1 VRYPEETSG
10 PYPADGSICT
20 NGRTTNALRRDG
32 IVRSDI
38 RRSYG
43 AATGIAQGVSLTLSL
58 WLLSASD
65 VRAPLPG
72 YAVYV
77 WQCTADGLYSMY
89 ADGVASENYLRGVQA
104 ADGKGRVTFRS
115 IFPGC
120 YWGRYPHIHFEIYPS
135 LGMAKTYE
143 NRILT
148 SQMAMPRDIASDVYS
163 NVSAYGSSMNNLRS
177 ITVSR
182 DEVFGDNTAEEL
194 RLMTPR
200 MSGNTDDGYSAE
212 LVVALAR

>member
-1 VRYPEETSG
+1 MRYPEETSG
-10 PYPADGSICT
+10 PYPADGSICS

-38 RRSYG
+38 RRSFG

-89 ADGVASENYLRGVQA
+89 ADGIATENFLRGHVHAFQA
-104 ADGKGRVTFRS
+104 WNGQPRV
-115 IFPGC
+115 
-120 YWGRYPHIHFEIYPS
+120 
-135 LGMAKTYE
+135 
-143 NRILT
+143 ILY
-148 SQMAMPRDIASDVYS
+148 D
-163 NVSAYGSSMNNLRS
+163 NLKSAVLER
-177 ITVSR
+177 R
-182 DEVFGDNTAEEL
+182 
-194 RLMTPR
+194 
-200 MSGNTDDGYSAE
+200 GN
-212 LVVALAR
+212 